1 MEFLCWKRVI
11 YGLIM
16 AIFMFYTYKM
26 YMVMDFH
33 NGISKE
39 YTIDETIDE
48 ICKLSQ
54 EDGERER
61 LLSMPFQE
69 RETLLL

>member
-69 RETLLL
+69 RDTLLL